1 MNKMK
6 KNIILITLLFLCI
19 FFTNARSITID
30 SLQLALQKATTDTAK
45 VKIYFAL
52 CNQCDIN
59 DNLKYAQPLIKILDK
74 LIAQTNDIEK
84 KKQLLQQKAEAY
96 GFVRYYYTEMKDT
109 FNIVKTQKI
118 RISIYEEASDNE
130 AIIGSIRGLSNFY
143 IAVGNYPKGIEYC
156 QQALQR
162 AKKMNYKK
170 GIAGCLY
177 QIAEIYRSQDE
188 NNQALE
194 KYEQSISMFTE
205 IKDTANLAQ
214 VFMSKGD
221 FHSKLHDISKALQCY
236 LKSLSLYELLKNNQQ
251 VRRVYSCI
259 GGMYMD
265 NHEFQKALLYYQKC
279 MTMSKEMEDI
289 YWIAITSGNIGS
301 IYLTQGNY
309 QKALEYNTKS
319 LKIFEEIREEGQI
332 ANANHRLANTY
343 LKLKEYHKAKLCIE
357 RTIEIEKRNLFSNN
371 LKKSELL
378 ATTID
383 SAKGDFKGAF
393 EHYKQYILLNNKLK
407 SEEIHQLAQKEKYQ
421 NEYEK
426 QKAIDKAISDH
437 EIETHKIVRNSFMAG
452 FAFMIL
458 LAAIS
463 YRNYR
468 RKKKDNLIISNQ
480 KLLVEEKQKEILDS
494 IEYALRIQTA
504 ILPTQK
510 ILKQHLEN
518 FFILYKPKDIVAGD
532 FYWINS
538 QKYEQN
544 ELLYIAV
551 CDCTGHGVPGAMV
564 SVVCENALNRSLV
577 EFGENMPGK
586 IFDKARG
593 LILENFAK
601 SDEEVKDGMDAT
613 LCAIDFKLNK
623 MWWSGANIPLW
634 MIRDNELYEI
644 KPDKQPIGKGYENK
658 SFNTHE
664 IKLEKNDTIFL
675 FSDGFADQFG
685 GEKNKKMTKAKFK
698 AKLIKMAVLTMEEQ
712 KQELETFYENYKG
725 NEEQVDDVCVLAFRV

>member
-1 MNKMK
+1 MK
-6 KNIILITLLFLCI
+6 KNIILITLFFLCI
-19 FFTNARSITID
+19 FFTNARSITMD
-30 SLQLALQKATTDTAK
+30 SLHLALQKATTDTAK
-45 VKIYFAL
+45 VNIYFAL

-109 FNIVKTQKI
+109 FNVVKTQKI

-143 IAVGNYPKGIEYC
+143 IAVGNYPKGIQYC

-188 NNQALE
+188 NSQALE
-194 KYEQSISMFTE
+194 KYEQSISMYTE
-205 IKDTANLAQ
+205 IKDTASLAQ

-221 FHSKLHDISKALQCY
+221 LHGKLHDISKALQCY
-236 LKSLSLYELLKNNQQ
+236 LKSLSLYELIKNNQQ

-265 NHEFQKALLYYQKC
+265 NHEFQKALLNYQKC
-279 MTMSKEMEDI
+279 MSMSEDMKDI
-289 YWIAITSGNIGS
+289 YWIGITSGNIGS
-301 IYLTQGNY
+301 IYLTEGNF
-309 QKALEYNTKS
+309 QKALEFNTKS
-319 LKIFEEIREEGQI
+319 LKIFEEIKEEAQI

-343 LKLKEYHKAKLCIE
+343 LKLKEYNKAKLCIE
-357 RTIEIEKRNLFSNN
+357 RSIEIEKRNLFSNN

-407 SEEIHQLAQKEKYQ
+407 SEEIHQLVQKEKYQ

-532 FYWINS
+532 FYWMEKVDDLI
-538 QKYEQN
+538 
-544 ELLYIAV
+544 LLAA

-564 SVVCENALNRSLV
+564 SVICYNALNRAV
-577 EFGENMPGK
+577 REFGLTQPAK
-586 IFDKARG
+586 ILDKTAE
-593 LILENFAK
+593 IVIENFSK
-601 SDEEVKDGMDAT
+601 SEEDIKDGMDIS
-613 LCAIDFKLNK
+613 LCAYNPINNT
-623 MWWSGANIPLW
+623 MQWAGANNPLW
-634 MIRDNELYEI
+634 IIQNGIIMETKAN
-644 KPDKQPIGKGYENK
+644 KQPIGMNDDRIPFMNHTFNLNK
-658 SFNTHE
+658 TDSF
-664 IKLEKNDTIFL
+664 FL
-675 FSDGFADQFG
+675 FTDGFADQFG
-685 GEKNKKMTKAKFK
+685 GDSGQKKLTRKRFKELILSLQNKSMQ
-698 AKLIKMAVLTMEEQ
+698 EQ
-712 KQELETFYENYKG
+712 GVELDKYIIDYRKDI
-725 NEEQVDDVCVLAFRV
+725 EQIDDILVIGVKI